1 MSLRKLVF
9 ATATIALSGTLHAA
23 AVGHLA
29 LSRGPMPDLSA
40 GGEQAI
46 PLLGDSFADMAAGG
60 AVAPVAP
67 TLSPKAAATPLAPL
81 EVSAM
86 EMQPVVAVARP
97 IKPAK
102 TPQPVAP
109 EVATAPAP
117 QYATKSE
124 THATITPVPNAV
136 PVRPEPRSQKSKPAP
151 KAKPQ
156 AVGNSDQNRT
166 KGGASGQVAGK
177 SAVAKGKAAD
187 QQGDGGKAAASY
199 ASSVLRKISGTRK
212 AKSPAKGRVVV
223 SFSVSGNGTLQSAS
237 IAKSSGDARLDQV
250 ALDHIRR
257 AAPFPA
263 PPPSAKRNFAFEFI
277 GKN

>member
-23 AVGHLA
+23 VVGHLA
-29 LSRGPMPDLSA
+29 LSKGAVPDLSA
-40 GGEQAI
+40 GGGQAI

-60 AVAPVAP
+60 AAAPVAP
-67 TLSPKAAATPLAPL
+67 IISPKALATPLAPL

-86 EMQPVVAVARP
+86 EAQPVVAVARP
-97 IKPAK
+97 VEPAK
-102 TPQPVAP
+102 TPR
-109 EVATAPAP
+109 PAP
-117 QYATKSE
+117 QNTTKPE
-124 THATITPVPNAV
+124 THATISPVPVPEAV
-136 PVRPEPRSQKSKPAP
+136 PVRPEPRPQKTKPAP
-151 KAKPQ
+151 KPKPQ

-166 KGGASGQVAGK
+166 KGGVSGQVAGK

-199 ASSVLRKISGTRK
+199 ASSVLRKISRTRK

-223 SFSVSGNGTLQSAS
+223 SFSVSGNGTLQSAR